1 MNFVA
6 ENNYILTIVASTRGL
21 HWPFSIYLEYTS
33 EYEGGNKKR
42 KIDTKKYNPKSDFR
56 VDGLHGFPQLIGEVI
71 SDPGYS
77 DKWRML
83 LQSISI
89 VRAVAES
96 NLPGD
101 FVVMALYIDDKYVA
115 WRYLV
120 SLAREEGKV
129 SN

>member
-1 MNFVA
+1 
-6 ENNYILTIVASTRGL
+6 
-21 HWPFSIYLEYTS
+21 
-33 EYEGGNKKR
+33 
-42 KIDTKKYNPKSDFR
+42 
-56 VDGLHGFPQLIGEVI
+56 
-71 SDPGYS
+71 
-77 DKWRML
+77 ML

-120 SLAREEGKV
+120 SLAREEGEV
-129 SN
+129 RN